1 MAKVA
6 LVNRRARMAGLA
18 DITGLTGVGKLLV
31 WLGWPPANIAL
42 CGLNYHV
49 GQNGQGHGGGEYQ
62 VMNSWHPPL
71 EMYIWCVYAN
81 IFTKQSEP
89 FNSEENIILLF

>member
-1 MAKVA
+1 MSQIWIVPNSIHPIVPYSVC
-6 LVNRRARMAGLA
+6 LSTVTR
-18 DITGLTGVGKLLV
+18 
-31 WLGWPPANIAL
+31 
-42 CGLNYHV
+42 LNYHV

-62 VMNSWHPPL
+62 VRNSWHPPL

-81 IFTKQSEP
+81 IFTQQSEP